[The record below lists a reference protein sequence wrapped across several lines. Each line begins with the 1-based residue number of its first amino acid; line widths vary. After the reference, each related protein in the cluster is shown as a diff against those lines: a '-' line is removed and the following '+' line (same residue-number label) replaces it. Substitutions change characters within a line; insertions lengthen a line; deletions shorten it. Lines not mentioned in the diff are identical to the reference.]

1 MKKPWGTKK
10 APGGAVPQPVVQ
22 AGRTKWYRKTWF
34 RITAVVVVVAVVGGG
49 FAIYHVMAS
58 NNMPTST
65 TTFRLM
71 QARTGSVEKT
81 VSGTGTISNSAEET
95 LTAPDAGTVDSVSVK
110 DGDTVKQGQVL
121 AHINSPTAQQTLESK
136 QTALTQA
143 QNTLASAQASLSN
156 LYITAPL
163 AGRIKAVQ
171 VSAGDT
177 SSTVNALGFLCYLST
192 SRSMTLTI
200 SGAQTSVTNNE
211 GVNVTL
217 SDGSTVAGTVTGV
230 SGGQSSSSVTVTIG
244 TDTPAVG
251 STATVTTTDG
261 KTVGSGTLALV
272 NYYKITSSGASS
284 VSTGSSSGSSGS
296 YGSGSGSTGSSSSG
310 TITNVYVAE
319 NQMVSKTQNLF
330 KLDGT
335 SLNSTITADQQAVTN
350 AQNDLA
356 SAQAAVDANNIT
368 SPVNGTVTAVDVK
381 VGDSVASGGNVVG
394 VIDPTQMQTQ
404 VTVNESDIDSVK
416 TGQTVHVTLSALS
429 GTAYTG
435 TVTDVN
441 TIGTNSNGVATFNVT
456 IGISNPTNILVGMST
471 NVEIVTQSVQNVV
484 TVPAAAIL
492 EKRGSTGY
500 VIPASSVT
508 DSSGK
513 SKTLNNINTMQLVQK
528 YGKEVTIGLS
538 TTSTVEIKSGLSDGD
553 RVAEPVT
560 INLAAI
566 KSLTSG
572 STSSLSTLLGGGM
585 GGYGGGMGG
594 GMGGGYGGGTGGY
607 TRRSTGG
614 TGNTVGGGTTSGGT
628 TTGGTTSGSTAR
640 TTTGG
645 GNNG

>member
-1 MKKPWGTKK
+1 MKTPWGTKK
-10 APGGAVPQPVVQ
+10 APGDTVPQPAAQ
-22 AGRTKWYRKTWF
+22 AGRAKWYRKTWF
-34 RITAVVVVVAVVGGG
+34 RITAVAVVVAIAGGG
-49 FAIYHVMAS
+49 FAVYHVMAS
-58 NNMPTST
+58 DNTPTST
-65 TTFRLM
+65 TTFRIM
-71 QARTGSVEKT
+71 QARTGAVEKT
-81 VSGTGTISNSAEET
+81 VSGTGTVSNAAQET

-136 QTALTQA
+136 QAALTQA

-156 LYITAPL
+156 LYLTAPL

-177 SSTVNALGFLCYLST
+177 ASTVNALGFLCYLST
-192 SRSMTLTI
+192 SRSMTLTV

-230 SGGQSSSSVTVTIG
+230 SGSQGSSNVTVTIG
-244 TDTPAVG
+244 TDAPTVG

-272 NYYKITSSGASS
+272 NYYKITSSGASA
-284 VSTGSSSGSSGS
+284 VSTGSGSGSGGSNGSSGSGSSGS
-296 YGSGSGSTGSSSSG
+296 
-310 TITNVYVAE
+310 ITNVYVSE
-319 NQMVSKTQNLF
+319 NQMVGKAQNLF

-335 SLNSTITADQQAVTN
+335 SLNNTIAADQQAVTN

-356 SAQAAVDANNIT
+356 SAQAALNANNIT
-368 SPVNGTVTAVDVK
+368 SPVNGTVTSVSVK
-381 VGDSVASGGNVVG
+381 VGDSVASGGTIIG

-416 TGQTVHVTLSALS
+416 TGQTAHVTLDAIT
-429 GTAYTG
+429 GTTYTG
-435 TVTDVN
+435 TVTDVD

-513 SKTLNNINTMQLVQK
+513 SKTLNNIDTMQLVQE
-528 YGKEVTIGLS
+528 YGKEVTIGLA

-553 RVAEPVT
+553 RVAEPIT

-594 GMGGGYGGGTGGY
+594 YGGGYGGGTGGY

-614 TGNTVGGGTTSGGT
+614 TGNTVGGGTTTGGT
-628 TTGGTTSGSTAR
+628 TTGGTASGSTAR
-640 TTTGG
+640 ATTGG